1 MLTDI
6 DDIILKFANN
16 LLLKLEKPTHWST
29 IQIQPIS
36 KTGDL
41 SKVGNYRGIALSL
54 IAAKIANKLLLNRI
68 QPILDPL
75 LRPNQNGFRPGR
87 STTSHIL
94 ALRRIIEAVKSRNLQ
109 VAIIFVD
116 FKKAF
121 DSIHRHKMLEILRK
135 YGDPRKLVDGI
146 GKFCESTFAS
156 VLSADGKTDL
166 FSNPSWGITRRHYS
180 SLPLCVDHRLCNEA
194 SHRWTC

>member
-16 LLLKLEKPTHWST
+16 LLLKLEKPTYWST
-29 IQIQPIS
+29 IQIQPIP

-94 ALRRIIEAVKSRNLQ
+94 ALRRIIEGAKSRNLQ

-121 DSIHRHKMLEILRK
+121 DIIHRHKMLEILRK
-135 YGDPRKLVDGI
+135 YGVQ
-146 GKFCESTFAS
+146 E
-156 VLSADGKTDL
+156 
-166 FSNPSWGITRRHYS
+166 N
-180 SLPLCVDHRLCNEA
+180 
-194 SHRWTC
+194 